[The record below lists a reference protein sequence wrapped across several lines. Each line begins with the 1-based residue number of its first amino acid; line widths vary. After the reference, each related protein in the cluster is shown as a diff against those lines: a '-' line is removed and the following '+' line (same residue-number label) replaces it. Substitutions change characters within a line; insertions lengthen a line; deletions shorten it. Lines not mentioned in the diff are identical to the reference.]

1 MNKKHTP
8 AQSHVSRREVLK
20 LGAMGIAGIS
30 LPGCGSEIKTPPSFS
45 GADLHPESDQ
55 WNAVRSHFNT
65 LGGLS
70 YMNNASIGMP
80 PAVVVQAVADGYRAQ
95 SEDPIHAKHQLQASI
110 RDQVLPRLGQFF
122 GTLPSELTLTRNA
135 SMALYMQAV
144 GLDMRRGDEVIIT
157 SQEHPAGRAPWLYR
171 GLHEDIAIKDIY
183 VPSPLPPV
191 EDILARFEAA
201 RTPKTRA
208 ISFCHVTR
216 GGHLYPVKE
225 LCTWAR
231 ERGIVSVVDGAQA
244 VGQFSVDLKDLGCDA
259 YAASL
264 HKWTLAP
271 CGTGF
276 MYINQA
282 SADQFRSVF
291 SPDPDSTVYGAPGT
305 ADLPVRAGI
314 GSALAFIESIGLDR
328 IEARCRHLSDYL
340 KNRLSNEN
348 GVTLLSGSRHQSA
361 PGSTIF
367 EVAGVDA
374 LVAVDRLAESN
385 VHIDEHQRDGHNAI
399 RISTHFYNK
408 TEQIDNAV
416 DLLLR
421 LQAARSSA

>member
-65 LGGLS
+65 LDGLS

-282 SADQFRSVF
+282 SADRFRSMF
-291 SPDPDSTVYGAPGT
+291 SPDPDTTVYGAPGT

-314 GSALAFIESIGLDR
+314 GPALAFIESIGLDR

-399 RISTHFYNK
+399 RISTHFYNNI
-408 TEQIDNAV
+408 EQIDNAV

>member
-8 AQSHVSRREVLK
+8 VQSHVSRREVLK

-30 LPGCGSEIKTPPSFS
+30 LPGCRLETKTPPSFS

-110 RDQVLPRLGQFF
+110 RDQVLPRLGQFL

-135 SMALYMQAV
+135 SMALYIQAV
-144 GLDMRRGDEVIIT
+144 SLDLRRGDEVIIT

-171 GLHEDIAIKDIY
+171 GLHEDISIKEIHI
-183 VPSPLPPV
+183 PSPLPPV
-191 EDILARFEAA
+191 EDILARFESA

-244 VGQFSVDLKDLGCDA
+244 VGQFSVDLKELGCDA

-282 SADQFRSVF
+282 SADQFRSIF

-314 GSALAFIESIGLDR
+314 GPALAFIESIGLDR
-328 IEARCRHLSDYL
+328 IEARCRYLSDYL

-348 GVTLLSGSRHQSA
+348 GVTLLSGTRHQSA

-374 LVAVDRLAESN
+374 LVAVDRLSESN

-399 RISTHFYNK
+399 RISTHFYNYP
-408 TEQIDNAV
+408 EQIDNAV

-421 LQAARSSA
+421 LQAGRSSA